1 MADNKDHVPS
11 NIKETATQNGKIDAD
26 SLPKVLVSE
35 PTSPV
40 EDSNMLAH
48 GGTEKEHTAVND
60 ESKTPEARSIPNG
73 SLHATV
79 VEDGDNDS
87 FYGSMVDDN
96 NIIRDGDYISEYD
109 YQQDG
114 RNEETI
120 VDGLPTPP
128 DGGYGWVIVIAAFLS
143 NFLVDGIA
151 NAFGA
156 FMPSFETEFQ
166 SSTAAT
172 SVIGSLLIGSYLLS
186 GPIAGGLL
194 NRYDARKVVIA
205 GSILTA
211 VAFAISTFSPNIFLF
226 YFCYSFLGGI
236 GFGFIYLP
244 AIVVV
249 GQYFESKR
257 ALATGIAVAGSG
269 FGTFVMPFVC
279 QIAIDTFGWKYT
291 LYMIAGM
298 VFACIL
304 CGLLY
309 KPLPEPQFD
318 LEAHRQEAVERQQA
332 LFAALNRAEEDNEES
347 VRPTSGM
354 SHGDGSGS
362 PAKRAGIRTT
372 SEKSEKEDGKEPLLD
387 SELMQRLRECEDD
400 TEDENETNVT
410 PAKQLSLSPITENKP
425 LSKSRAGSTH
435 HTHLTNAP
443 SVRDN
448 RTRKHTISSMGSELT
463 INFKNSRPNL
473 SSQLSK
479 ISARSYAQSL
489 SKISQAPISL
499 KASESVLSVALSGVD
514 PKEFARPLSRQDIF
528 LQGSI
533 RNLKEFKDEG
543 SNFKNYRES
552 QISIPAAVVAQSVS
566 NMSQAGD
573 IADLSSRVGGSRYSR
588 LTAGIGGDED
598 DAIFY
603 DDSKFKFIPLSIR
616 NAFNEMID
624 LQLLK
629 EPVML
634 LLCLSNILG
643 MLGFYIPFV
652 YIIELAKTRD
662 ATQQQATLLVSIIGI
677 TNTFGRV
684 LFGWAADRRWVTALA
699 INNFS
704 LLFCGILTAAVPLA
718 SNYVMLTGY
727 SVLFGFVVAAYIC
740 LTSIV
745 LSDLLGVERLTN
757 SFGLLVVSRG
767 LAALLGTPL
776 AGVAY
781 SATQS
786 YDSCFIFSGALITFS
801 GLVSCAI
808 PYAHHHQRSQMK
820 NEGDYNKEADAQSG
834 KLSVLTEHS
843 EENLTEYQ
851 RTIQSLK
858 QQRQLIKELDEARRQ
873 VMEQQRIDET
883 HEDQENAKHK

>member
-1 MADNKDHVPS
+1 MADNKDHESSSNNVKDVP
-11 NIKETATQNGKIDAD
+11 TQNGKIDSD
-26 SLPKVLVSE
+26 SLPTGLVSE

-40 EDSNMLAH
+40 DSTVANGIENEIPAV
-48 GGTEKEHTAVND
+48 TE

-73 SLHATV
+73 SLHATA

-87 FYGSMVDDN
+87 FYGSMVDDTH
-96 NIIRDGDYISEYD
+96 IIRDGDFTSEYSINE
-109 YQQDG
+109 YQHDG
-114 RNEETI
+114 GNGDAI
-120 VDGLPTPP
+120 IDGLPTPP
-128 DGGYGWVIVIAAFLS
+128 DGGYGWIIVIAAFVS

-156 FMPSFETEFQ
+156 FMASFETEFQ
-166 SSTAAT
+166 TSKAAT

-186 GPIAGGLL
+186 GPVAGGLL

-211 VAFAISTFSPNIFLF
+211 VAFALSTFSPNIFVF

-269 FGTFVMPFVC
+269 FGTFVMPFLC
-279 QIAIDTFGWKYT
+279 QISIESFGWKYT
-291 LYMIAGM
+291 LYMIAIM
-298 VFACIL
+298 VASCIF
-304 CGLLY
+304 CAILY
-309 KPLPEPQFD
+309 KPLPEPHFD
-318 LEAHRQEAVERQQA
+318 LEAHRQEAIEKQQA
-332 LFAALNRAEEDNEES
+332 LFAALSRADEDGDEDN
-347 VRPTSGM
+347 RPTSGM
-354 SHGDGSGS
+354 SHDEDGSGS
-362 PAKRAGIRTT
+362 PTKRTGIRTT
-372 SEKSEKEDGKEPLLD
+372 SERDDGKEPLLD
-387 SELMQRLRECEDD
+387 SELMQRLRECEED
-400 TEDENETNVT
+400 TEDENETTT
-410 PAKQLSLSPITENKP
+410 PVKHQLSPIIEKP
-425 LSKSRAGSTH
+425 LNKSRAGSAH

-448 RTRKHTISSMGSELT
+448 RTRKQTMTSIGSELT
-463 INFKNSRPNL
+463 IDFKQSRPNL
-473 SSQLSK
+473 SGQLSR

-489 SKISQAPISL
+489 SKLSQAPMSL
-499 KASESVLSVALSGVD
+499 KASDSVLSVALSGVD

-533 RNLKEFKDEG
+533 RNLKEFKEEG
-543 SNFKNYRES
+543 NNFKKYRES

-573 IADLSSRVGGSRYSR
+573 IADLSSRMGGSRYSR
-588 LTAGIGGDED
+588 LTAGLGGEED
-598 DAIFY
+598 DALFY
-603 DDSKFKFIPLSIR
+603 DDSKCKFIPLAIR
-616 NAFNEMID
+616 NAFSEMID

-634 LLCLSNILG
+634 LLCLSNALG

-652 YIIELAKTRD
+652 YLIDLAKTRD
-662 ATQQQATLLVSIIGI
+662 AAPSQATLLVSIIGI

-684 LFGWAADRRWVTALA
+684 LFGWAADRRWVSALA

-704 LLFCGILTAAVPLA
+704 LLFCGVLTAAVPLCT
-718 SNYVMLTGY
+718 NYAMLTGY
-727 SVLFGFVVAAYIC
+727 AAFFGFVVAAYIC

-767 LAALLGTPL
+767 IASLLGTPL
-776 AGVAY
+776 AGMAY
-781 SATQS
+781 TATQS
-786 YDSCFIFSGALITFS
+786 YDSCFIFSGALIILA

-820 NEGDYNKEADAQSG
+820 NEGDYGKDGDAQSG

-873 VMEQQRIDET
+873 VIEQQRIDE
-883 HEDQENAKHK
+883 DQESGKHK